1 MTHEEIRELLAR
13 IETLRKERNELLR
26 RAEDLAAEI
35 ETLKTMLMMQV
46 PPVEPDVSV
55 PIQQDQPGE
64 EETAEGVFRVLE
76 ARESKPGVIRA
87 FVEAEDGTKTAM
99 YAKNGAGR
107 ELASS
112 LGKTVTVTYK
122 KLDKG
127 LFALKV
133 KSGGEL
139 N

>member
-13 IETLRKERNELLR
+13 IEALRKERNELLR
-26 RAEDLAAEI
+26 RAEDLAVEI
-35 ETLKTMLMMQV
+35 ETLKTMLAMQV
-46 PPVEPDVSV
+46 PLAEPDVSV

-64 EETAEGVFRVLE
+64 EETAEGVFKVLE
-76 ARESKPGVIRA
+76 VRESKPGVIRA
-87 FVEAEDGTKTAM
+87 FVEAEDGTKMAM
-99 YAKNGAGR
+99 YAKNGAGK

-112 LGKTVTVTYK
+112 LGRTVAVMYK

-133 KSGGEL
+133 KA
-139 N
+139 